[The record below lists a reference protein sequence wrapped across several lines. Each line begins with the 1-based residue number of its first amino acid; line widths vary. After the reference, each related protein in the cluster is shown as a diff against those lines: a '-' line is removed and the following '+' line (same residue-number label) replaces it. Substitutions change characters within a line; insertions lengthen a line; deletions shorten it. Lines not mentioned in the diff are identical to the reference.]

1 MVEIKIITDTMQEAL
16 AEMSKFKEPAETV
29 TEKPIE
35 ITTVEV
41 PEVETSEEKVTE
53 ETKYSLAEVR
63 GTLAA
68 LTKAGKRQQVHD
80 LIRSFGVTKLPE
92 IPEDKYAEVMQKAG
106 EI

>member
-41 PEVETSEEKVTE
+41 PE

-68 LTKAGKRQQVHD
+68 LTKAGKRQQVQD